1 MNLLGAAASVSAMT
15 MLSRLTGFA
24 RDVLIAIVFGA
35 GALTDAFFVAFR
47 IPNLLRRLF
56 AEGAFSQAFVPVV
69 GEYRGREGEAAT
81 RELASR
87 VFTIL
92 ALALFV
98 VTLVG
103 VIAAPALVYA
113 IGTGFA
119 RDREKFDLTV
129 AMLRIC
135 FPYILFMSLVAF
147 SAALLNTY
155 GRFKAPAFTP
165 VLLNLSFIAFILL
178 GVERFER
185 PVMALA
191 WAVFF
196 GGLAQLA
203 FQLPFLRAIG
213 MLPRLAWAPRD
224 AGVVRI
230 LKLMAPAALGV
241 SVAQLSLIV
250 NTNIASWLPDGS
262 VSWISYADRLMEF
275 PSALLGVALG
285 TVLLPSLVRHHAAGD
300 AEAYSRLLDWGLRLT
315 LLLALP
321 AAVALAMLATPI
333 ISTLF
338 WHGDAFTRHDV
349 LMTRH
354 ALIAYSVG
362 LAGLILVKILAP
374 GFYAKQNI
382 ATPVKVAV
390 ATLVI
395 TQLLNVPFVHY
406 FRHAGLALS
415 ISLGALF
422 NAGLLWFLMLRSRT
436 YRPLPGWGAFLF
448 RVVVA
453 LYCMGGAIW
462 YSMGRE
468 SSWFEIAAGARAG
481 KLTLVIVAGAAA
493 YFATLW
499 AMGMRRRDFTRHEP
513 AAHP

>member
-15 MLSRLTGFA
+15 MLSRITGFV

-69 GEYRGREGEAAT
+69 GEYKERHGEEAT
-81 RELASR
+81 RLLASR
-87 VFTIL
+87 VFTVL
-92 ALALFV
+92 AVALFV

-103 VIAAPALVYA
+103 VLAAPALVYV

-119 RDREKFDLTV
+119 QDREKFDLTV

-147 SAALLNTY
+147 SAGLLNTY
-155 GRFKAPAFTP
+155 GRFKVPAFTP
-165 VLLNLSFIAFILL
+165 VLLNLAFIGFIVLAAPRL
-178 GVERFER
+178 ER

-191 WAVFF
+191 WAVFA
-196 GGLAQLA
+196 GGLAQLF
-203 FQLPFLRAIG
+203 FQLPFLRGIG
-213 MLPRLAWAPRD
+213 MLPRFDWAPRD
-224 AGVVRI
+224 PGVARI

-241 SVAQLSLIV
+241 SVAQLSLII

-285 TVLLPSLVRHHAAGD
+285 TVLLPSLVRHHASDDRA
-300 AEAYSRLLDWGLRLT
+300 AYSRLLDWGLRLT
-315 LLLALP
+315 LVLALP

-338 WHGDAFTRHDV
+338 WHGDRFTQHDV

-354 ALIAYSVG
+354 ALIAYAVG

-382 ATPVKVAV
+382 RTPVKIAV
-390 ATLVI
+390 ATLVV
-395 TQLLNVPFVHY
+395 TQLLNLAFVPWI
-406 FRHAGLALS
+406 RHAGLALS

-422 NAGLLWFLMLRSRT
+422 NAGLLWFFMLRSGA
-436 YRPLPGWGAFLF
+436 YRPLPGWGTFLF
-448 RVVVA
+448 RLVVA
-453 LYCMGGAIW
+453 VYVMGGALW

-468 SSWFEIAAGARAG
+468 SSWFEIAAAARAG
-481 KLTLVIVAGAAA
+481 KLALVILAGAGA
-493 YFATLW
+493 YFAALW

-513 AAHP
+513 GTPP